1 MERINLNSNEKTAR
15 EIAGLENGKFFTMN
29 NDVAEKLRTTEEN
42 LKHLDKIEE
51 KKAKV
56 ESIGN
61 ILHEIF
67 RTLLS
72 SIRNVVPMPGSDHLT
87 LILP

>member
-51 KKAKV
+51 KK
-56 ESIGN
+56 EE
-61 ILHEIF
+61 ILNQSKKLISNRKNTANHKSPIP
-67 RTLLS
+67 S
-72 SIRNVVPMPGSDHLT
+72 SI
-87 LILP
+87 

>member
-1 MERINLNSNEKTAR
+1 MKRKNLLPGRKTQYY
-15 EIAGLENGKFFTMN
+15 
-29 NDVAEKLRTTEEN
+29 
-42 LKHLDKIEE
+42 KIEE